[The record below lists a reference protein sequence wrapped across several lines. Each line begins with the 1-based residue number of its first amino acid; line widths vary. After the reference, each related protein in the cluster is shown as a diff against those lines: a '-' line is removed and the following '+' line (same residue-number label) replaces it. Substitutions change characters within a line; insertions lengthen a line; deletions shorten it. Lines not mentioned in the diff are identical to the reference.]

1 MKLSQFMSR
10 CVSVVFDMAQLIAE
24 ELPFLCG
31 HPYLISRN
39 SLPGFIFVDSS
50 VILPEFLG
58 QTVKQSNLNELA
70 DRELVPSS

>member
-1 MKLSQFMSR
+1 MSR

-31 HPYLISRN
+31 RPYLISRN
-39 SLPGFIFVDSS
+39 SLPGIFVDSS